1 MSHFLTGP
9 VEDAEDV
16 VCGRVRVVVGLV
28 LLEAEDHEAQHE
40 QVDRGRVARQAEQE
54 KDEGTTDVTRTEL
67 EYESKRTRLGIR
79 PQYAYKIERQNRTR
93 STKFPIQPLIA
104 SRV

>member
-9 VEDAEDV
+9 VENAEDV

-67 EYESKRTRLGIR
+67 EYESKRTRLGIPGEPEKSLQFFKPSVTANAR
-79 PQYAYKIERQNRTR
+79 A
-93 STKFPIQPLIA
+93 
-104 SRV
+104 